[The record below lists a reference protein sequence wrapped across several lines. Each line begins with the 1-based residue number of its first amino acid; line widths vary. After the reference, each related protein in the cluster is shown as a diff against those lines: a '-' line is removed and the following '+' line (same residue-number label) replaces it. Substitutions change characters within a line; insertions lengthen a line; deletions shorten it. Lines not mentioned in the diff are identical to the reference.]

1 MCMGH
6 RRHPVAR
13 RQSPLEWWRCTCTRP
28 VMLLLLMVLVE
39 VVVHA
44 ERESEVGGPATYTT
58 PLCRILTVSVSV
70 SPLNTAAPGQR

>member
-44 ERESEVGGPATYTT
+44 ERE
-58 PLCRILTVSVSV
+58 
-70 SPLNTAAPGQR
+70 